1 VEGVWNGRAQR
12 DGGGDLI
19 KQASEAD
26 KVAPDMAEVEA
37 RLKRFQSQFPDE
49 AAFKQRLAA
58 NGTSLEAMRARTE
71 EQVLLE
77 SWSRRPRPSRSP
89 TRRPRYFSTR
99 TRRSSRPP
107 RP

>member
-1 VEGVWNGRAQR
+1 METAVLNEMAEEI
-12 DGGGDLI
+12 LI

-77 SWSRRPRPSRSP
+77 SLVTKAKALSV
-89 TRRPRYFSTR
+89 TDEEAKVFSTR